1 MSISRAKGLIPNSA
15 TCTPTRV
22 SPANFDMTHFVL
34 ENPIITVLDTLLFI
48 TDLLI
53 YVGTSPPN

>member
-1 MSISRAKGLIPNSA
+1 MA
-15 TCTPTRV
+15 
-22 SPANFDMTHFVL
+22 SPANFDTTYFVL

-53 YVGTSPPN
+53 NAGHITTDLP